1 MNSFLSTYGA
11 TILLAL
17 LLKVEVEMC
26 VGLSLTQLQI
36 PRHVLVNSNVSLECI
51 FDMDGAALYAV
62 KWYKDGN
69 EFYRFTPANRPQTQS
84 FLLPGVSVDLQM
96 SGKNALLLNNVSLD
110 TSGQY
115 TCEVSAEAPTFL
127 TVSATEDMHVIALPK
142 SEPTITGARPWY
154 QIGDKVSINCSSGL
168 SKPATTLAWFLNGQ
182 PVAPAMLQKYG
193 PVTVG
198 RHRMERSVLGLEFT
212 VQPGHFR
219 GGSMKLKCLATL
231 PQLNYQ
237 SPEPDET
244 HEEPAIALQSTYN
257 QRSLA
262 AAINHG
268 LSRTVPAIAVLH
280 HMVLLLFV
288 LVIV

>member
-1 MNSFLSTYGA
+1 MNSFFASYGA
-11 TILLAL
+11 TILLVFL
-17 LLKVEVEMC
+17 WKVEVEMC
-26 VGLSLTQLQI
+26 VGLTLTQLQI
-36 PRHVLVNSNVSLECI
+36 PRHVLVNSNVSLECN

-96 SGKNALLLNNVSLD
+96 SDKNVLLLHNVSLD
-110 TSGQY
+110 TSGLY
-115 TCEVSAEAPTFL
+115 CCEVSAEAPTFL
-127 TVSATEDMHVIALPK
+127 TVSATENMHVIALPK

-154 QIGDKVSINCSSGL
+154 QIGDRVSINCSSGL
-168 SKPATTLAWFLNGQ
+168 SKPATTLVWFLNGQ
-182 PVAPAMLQKYG
+182 LVAPAMLQKYD

-231 PQLNYQ
+231 PQLYYQ
-237 SPEPDET
+237 SQPDET
-244 HEEPAIALQSTYN
+244 HEEPAVALQSTYN
-257 QRSLA
+257 QRPLA
-262 AAINHG
+262 AAINQG
-268 LSRTVPAIAVLH
+268 LAKAVPAIAVLH
-280 HMVLLLFV
+280 HVILLFIV
-288 LVIV
+288 LIMV

>member
-1 MNSFLSTYGA
+1 MNSFLSSYGA
-11 TILLAL
+11 TILLVL
-17 LLKVEVEMC
+17 LWKVE
-26 VGLSLTQLQI
+26 GLTLTQLQI

-96 SGKNALLLNNVSLD
+96 SGRNVLLLSNVSLD
-110 TSGQY
+110 TSGLY
-115 TCEVSAEAPTFL
+115 SCEVSAEAPTFL
-127 TVSATEDMHVIALPK
+127 TVVATEDMHVIALPK
-142 SEPTITGARPWY
+142 SDPTITGAKPWY

-168 SKPATTLAWFLNGQ
+168 SKPATTLVWFLNGQ
-182 PVAPAMLQKYG
+182 LVAPGMLQKYD

-219 GGSMKLKCLATL
+219 GGNMKLKCLATL

-237 SPEPDET
+237 SQPDET
-244 HEEPAIALQSTYN
+244 PVEPAIALQSTYN
-257 QRSLA
+257 QRPLA
-262 AAINHG
+262 AAMNHG
-268 LSRTVPAIAVLH
+268 PSKAVPAMAVIH
-280 HMVLLLFV
+280 HMVLLF
-288 LVIV
+288 LVVVMISVHTV